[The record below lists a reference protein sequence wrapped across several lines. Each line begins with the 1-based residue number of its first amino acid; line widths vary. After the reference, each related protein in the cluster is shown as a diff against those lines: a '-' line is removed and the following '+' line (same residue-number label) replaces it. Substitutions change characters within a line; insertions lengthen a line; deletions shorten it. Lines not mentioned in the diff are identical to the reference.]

1 MIFVRNPNDFLNNL
15 DKEDCSRNDT
25 EEYQDI
31 FFFKRTLRIFARE
44 LKDIDKEDFRKY
56 ILEHVKFLFVI
67 IPEEQAKIDFTMMA
81 IKPK

>member
-31 FFFKRTLRIFARE
+31 FFFKIL
-44 LKDIDKEDFRKY
+44 LKYAE
-56 ILEHVKFLFVI
+56 
-67 IPEEQAKIDFTMMA
+67 
-81 IKPK
+81 